1 MIGSLSIAAGITLLT
16 GCQGVAP
23 SDSSGVS
30 ALVASSSTLSFGNVQ
45 KSKSSDLSE
54 TLTNAGGAA
63 LTISEATVSGTGFSV
78 SGLTLPVTLSSK
90 QSVTFTVTFAPASTG
105 SASGTL
111 AVLSTANDSPLNIA
125 LSGTE
130 TAQGQ
135 LSVSPAS
142 LSFGNVV
149 VGANRSLTAT
159 LGATGSPVTV
169 SAAGISSNE
178 FALSGVSL
186 PTTLSAG
193 QTASFTVTFKPAS
206 SGTASAKL
214 SFSSDA
220 ANSPATQAL
229 TGNGTA
235 APQYS
240 VALTWEAST
249 ESGVVGYNVYR
260 GGVSG
265 GPYSKINSALE
276 ASTAYTDST
285 VAAGQTYY
293 YATTAVD
300 GSGIESTYSNQARAV
315 IPAP

>member
-1 MIGSLSIAAGITLLT
+1 LRSPRPAENASTVFKDWAIARFSITSLLDRLPLDRRRNHAAYRLP
-16 GCQGVAP
+16 GVAP

-111 AVLSTANDSPLNIA
+111 AVLSTANDSTLNIA

-149 VGANRSLTAT
+149 VGANRSLTAHS
-159 LGATGSPVTV
+159 GSDR
-169 SAAGISSNE
+169 I
-178 FALSGVSL
+178 
-186 PTTLSAG
+186 
-193 QTASFTVTFKPAS
+193 AS
-206 SGTASAKL
+206 
-214 SFSSDA
+214 
-220 ANSPATQAL
+220 
-229 TGNGTA
+229 
-235 APQYS
+235 
-240 VALTWEAST
+240 
-249 ESGVVGYNVYR
+249 
-260 GGVSG
+260 
-265 GPYSKINSALE
+265 
-276 ASTAYTDST
+276 
-285 VAAGQTYY
+285 
-293 YATTAVD
+293 D
-300 GSGIESTYSNQARAV
+300 GFCGRH
-315 IPAP
+315 